1 MVAVNCW
8 VAPANT
14 NAVPGETE
22 AVLVTVMAEVALLA
36 VSTTLV
42 AITVWLPAWDGAV
55 YNPAAAMVPTL
66 EFPPVTE
73 STDHAT
79 AVFEVPCTVAVNCAC
94 PPTGRLTDD
103 WLSVTLTSGGV
114 GVGVGV
120 GVDLPPQPTSAR
132 VIAKVTQRPEILD
145 EVPFIVCSA
154 ARKNQAIDGVGNE
167 RVAGRWARPF
177 GITGQRD
184 GTGSELPCSP
194 CETYSIYFRSIA
206 GARLAARSCQQ
217 SGRILGVIGEDNT

>member
-1 MVAVNCW
+1 
-8 VAPANT
+8 
-14 NAVPGETE
+14 
-22 AVLVTVMAEVALLA
+22 MAEVALLA

-103 WLSVTLTSGGV
+103 RLSVTLTA
-114 GVGVGV
+114 VGVGV

-132 VIAKVTQRPEILD
+132 VIDKVTQRPEILD
-145 EVPFIVCSA
+145 EVLFMVCS
-154 ARKNQAIDGVGNE
+154 
-167 RVAGRWARPF
+167 VAQKKPSYRWRR
-177 GITGQRD
+177 Q
-184 GTGSELPCSP
+184 
-194 CETYSIYFRSIA
+194 
-206 GARLAARSCQQ
+206 
-217 SGRILGVIGEDNT
+217 

>member
-22 AVLVTVMAEVALLA
+22 AVLVTVMAEVALLLLSA
-36 VSTTLV
+36 TLV
-42 AITVWLPAWDGAV
+42 AITVWLPAWAGAV
-55 YNPAAAMVPTL
+55 YNPAAAIVPTL

-73 STDHAT
+73 STDHVT

-114 GVGVGV
+114 GVE
-120 GVDLPPQPTSAR
+120 VDLPPQPTSAR
-132 VIAKVTQRPEILD
+132 VIAKVRQRPEILD
-145 EVPFIVCSA
+145 EVPFIVCPVA
-154 ARKNQAIDGVGNE
+154 PEKQAIDGVGNE
-167 RVAGRWARPF
+167 RVAG
-177 GITGQRD
+177 G
-184 GTGSELPCSP
+184 
-194 CETYSIYFRSIA
+194 
-206 GARLAARSCQQ
+206 
-217 SGRILGVIGEDNT
+217 